1 MTFQLP
7 PLPYAENALEPFLSA
22 DTMRF
27 HHGKHHAT
35 YVSTLNSLVKDSA
48 LGSKSL
54 EEIIRLT
61 ANDKDESKVPVFN
74 NAAQHWNHSFFWQ
87 CMKPKGGGA
96 PSGELA
102 QRITRD
108 FGSLDKLKEMFQ
120 AAAVGQFG
128 SGWAWLVAEKNEL
141 KITKTGNAMN
151 PLATGNKP
159 LLTCD
164 VWEHAYYL
172 DYQNRRPDFV
182 KVFLDR
188 LANWDFAASNLR

>member
-61 ANDKDESKVPVFN
+61 ANDKVNQKCRSSTMPLSTGTT
-74 NAAQHWNHSFFWQ
+74 AS
-87 CMKPKGGGA
+87 
-96 PSGELA
+96 SGSA
-102 QRITRD
+102 
-108 FGSLDKLKEMFQ
+108 
-120 AAAVGQFG
+120 
-128 SGWAWLVAEKNEL
+128 
-141 KITKTGNAMN
+141 
-151 PLATGNKP
+151 
-159 LLTCD
+159 
-164 VWEHAYYL
+164 
-172 DYQNRRPDFV
+172 
-182 KVFLDR
+182 
-188 LANWDFAASNLR
+188 